1 MSSAPSHVARYTTV
15 MDSPVG
21 VLTLVATDSGLCELS
36 WEGDPHHRSL
46 AAQANESATHPILAQ
61 AVRELR
67 EYFAGTRRTFGVA
80 VEASGTAFQ
89 RDAWRALTTIP
100 YGETISYGE
109 QARRIGRP
117 TAVRAI
123 GGANGRNPVGIVVPC
138 HRVIGADGSLTGFG
152 GGMAA
157 KSWLL
162 AHERANTGG

>member
-1 MSSAPSHVARYTTV
+1 ME
-15 MDSPVG
+15 SPVG

-46 AAQANESATHPILAQ
+46 ATRASERTGHPVLDQ
-61 AVRELR
+61 AVRELA
-67 EYFAGTRRTFGVA
+67 EYFAGTRRTFAVS
-80 VEASGTAFQ
+80 VEASGTPFQ
-89 RDAWRALTTIP
+89 REAWRALTTIP
-100 YGETISYGE
+100 YGQTISYGE

-162 AHERANTGG
+162 AHERANTVG